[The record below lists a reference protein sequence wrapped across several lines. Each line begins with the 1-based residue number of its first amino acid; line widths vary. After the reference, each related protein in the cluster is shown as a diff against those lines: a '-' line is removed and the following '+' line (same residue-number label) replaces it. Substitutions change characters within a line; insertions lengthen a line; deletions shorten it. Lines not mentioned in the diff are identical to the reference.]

1 MILFSQE
8 TFQMN
13 DFFTVNINEYNYVKV
28 IGETKIVFK
37 LII

>member
-1 MILFSQE
+1 
-8 TFQMN
+8 MN

-28 IGETKIVFK
+28 IGETKIVLK